1 MSYPAHMLQRI
12 LLVEPNGERR
22 QGFASI
28 LATAATVQA
37 CADFQATKRALGE
50 APYDLVVTHL
60 RLGPFNG
67 LHLVYLARARL
78 IRSVVY
84 EAETD
89 LFLARE
95 AQSAGAFYET
105 IERLPLVML
114 HYVTNDLPTVD
125 RRDPGRP
132 DRRFM
137 RRGGRRAADLA
148 LLQAI

>member
-1 MSYPAHMLQRI
+1 MLQRI
-12 LLVEPNGERR
+12 LLVEPNADRR
-22 QGFASI
+22 RAFAAI
-28 LATAATVQA
+28 VATGATVQA
-37 CADFQATKRALGE
+37 CADFPAARRALADG
-50 APYDLVVTHL
+50 AYDLVVTNL

-67 LHLVYLARARL
+67 LHLIYLARARL

-84 EAETD
+84 EGKSD

-105 IERLPLVML
+105 VERLPLVL
-114 HYVTNDLPTVD
+114 LNYVTRELPPVD
-125 RRDPGRP
+125 RRDPARV
-132 DRRFM
+132 DRRVM

>member
-1 MSYPAHMLQRI
+1 MLQRI
-12 LLVEPNGERR
+12 LLVEPNADRR
-22 QGFASI
+22 QAFASI
-28 LATAATVQA
+28 LAAGATVQA
-37 CADFQATKRALGE
+37 CADFE
-50 APYDLVVTHL
+50 AARRTLADTPCGLLITQL

-84 EAETD
+84 DETTD

-105 IERLPLVML
+105 IERLPLVL
-114 HYVTNDLPTVD
+114 LNYVTLELPPID
-125 RRDPGRP
+125 RRDPVRA
-132 DRRFM
+132 DRRVM
-137 RRGGRRAADLA
+137 RRGGRRAADIA

>member
-1 MSYPAHMLQRI
+1 MLQRI
-12 LLVEPNGERR
+12 LLVEPNAQRR
-22 QGFASI
+22 QAFAAI
-28 LATAATVQA
+28 MATGATVQA
-37 CADFQATKRALGE
+37 CADFPGARRALSDG
-50 APYDLVVTHL
+50 AYDLVVTNL

-84 EAETD
+84 EGKTD

-105 IERLPLVML
+105 AERLPLVL
-114 HYVTNDLPTVD
+114 LNYVTLELPPVD
-125 RRDPGRP
+125 RRDAARA
-132 DRRFM
+132 DRRAM
-137 RRGGRRAADLA
+137 RRGGRRAADIA